1 MKTNYGRDIS
11 KLANQIKRQ
20 INLLITKIGLP
31 GAQGRTLHFLAAH
44 QDEDM
49 YQKALEFRNEH
60 ITEVSTYD
68 DFKEI
73 SFDYLKSQIEKGY
86 ISIAIIDSELIYN
99 DIDILILRARNKN
112 SPIIDFFTSN
122 SPCILLT
129 STGCKLD
136 YEHRPSGGKL
146 MVPSEN
152 YSENFFGCKVHK
164 CFSPYTIEDC
174 CYEWEPHQKV
184 LHELA
189 TYFFKKDYPCSL

>member
-1 MKTNYGRDIS
+1 M
-11 KLANQIKRQ
+11 
-20 INLLITKIGLP
+20 
-31 GAQGRTLHFLAAH
+31 TLK
-44 QDEDM
+44 E
-49 YQKALEFRNEH
+49 ALEQSEEH
-60 ITEVSTYD
+60 FFDSFYRKLPYRSLGKDYSNPDNVNGEICAKCGGECCKRCGCEFSPD

-189 TYFFKKDYPCSL
+189 TYFFKKDYHCSL